1 MVISFIA
8 FALNPYPYSVF
19 KASEN
24 RCYIKTLENREDH
37 EGGLQPCDKT
47 RQGTGGSSEMP

>member
-8 FALNPYPYSVF
+8 FALSPYPHAVF

-24 RCYIKTLENREDH
+24 RYIFPNKS
-37 EGGLQPCDKT
+37 C
-47 RQGTGGSSEMP
+47 